1 MMTMEEATKA
11 SSPSSSA
18 AAGGG
23 GEEEEVWSW
32 GAGTDG
38 QLGTGRLGDEH
49 LPRLLSLSLPSSISL
64 LACGGAHAIAL
75 SSGGRAFSW
84 GRGIS
89 GQLGHGEVA
98 SNCLTP
104 KAVTS
109 LEGYFITGVSAGWSH
124 SGFVSDAGCLFTC
137 GDGSFGQLGHGNH
150 ESCSSPAEVS
160 YFSSK
165 HVDQIACGLR
175 HSLVLLKGDHKN
187 GVYGFGSCKRG
198 QLGPTSNRTRSTG
211 LPQAIQGLENI
222 EIASVVASGDHS
234 AALSSGGRVYTWGRG
249 FPGFS
254 DAHSPVEL
262 PSSLQIKQI
271 ALGWNHALV
280 LTDGGE
286 AFILGGN
293 RHGVLG
299 NLEKLGLAN
308 NTPDVSTLVLERVP
322 GLDGIKVM
330 QIAAGAEHSALVTE
344 DLVVMTWG
352 WGEHGQLGLGS
363 ACDWIEPQEVSLG
376 HTLSGHWA
384 KCSIYCGS
392 GFTFVMRSR
401 TSSGLHQDD

>member
-1 MMTMEEATKA
+1 MEEATKA
-11 SSPSSSA
+11 SSPSSSSA
-18 AAGGG
+18 AAAAA

-38 QLGTGRLGDEH
+38 QLGTGRLADEH

-64 LACGGAHAIAL
+64 LACGGAHVIAL
-75 SSGGRAFSW
+75 SSGGRVFSW
-84 GRGIS
+84 GRGSS
-89 GQLGHGEVA
+89 GQLGHGEA
-98 SNCLTP
+98 ATNCLTP

-109 LEGYFITGVSAGWSH
+109 LEGYCIAGVSAGWSH
-124 SGFVSDAGCLFTC
+124 SGFVSDTGCLFTC
-137 GDGSFGQLGHGNH
+137 GDGSFGQLGHGNL
-150 ESCSSPAEVS
+150 ESCSSPIEVS
-160 YFSSK
+160 YFLSK
-165 HVDQIACGLR
+165 HVDQIACGMR
-175 HSLVLLKGDHKN
+175 HSLVLLKGDLN
-187 GVYGFGSCKRG
+187 NRVYGFGSCKRG
-198 QLGPTSNRTRSTG
+198 QLGPTSNRTRSTS

-222 EIASVVASGDHS
+222 EIVSVVASGDHS

-254 DAHSPVEL
+254 DVHSPIEL
-262 PSSLQIKQI
+262 PSLLRIKQI

-286 AFILGGN
+286 ALILGGN

-299 NLEKLGLAN
+299 NLENLGLIN
-308 NTPDVSTLVLERVP
+308 HRPDVSALVLERVP
-322 GLDGIKVM
+322 GLDGKKVM

-344 DLVVMTWG
+344 DMEVMTWG

-363 ACDWIEPQEVSLG
+363 TCDWIEPQQVSLG
-376 HTLSGHWA
+376 HTLPDHWA

-392 GFTFVMRSR
+392 GFTFVIRSR
-401 TSSGLHQDD
+401 TSNGPHQDD